1 MFTIFTHN
9 GAFHADDV
17 LAVAMLR
24 FAGFEFEL
32 IRTRTP
38 SVLEAA
44 INDPNTLIVDVG
56 GVFNPSMLNFDHHQD
71 MSLPSAAGMIYENFK
86 DAICPVDAQPFFAQF
101 ISSIDAID
109 TNRNNIY
116 AVWNTLPEGFR
127 NTSSIIAGFNRDV
140 MNAAQQDEQF
150 NKAVEF
156 ALTIIEN
163 ERHSAIEKAKSERQY
178 SERSILP
185 NNVAVFNEFST
196 VWKEKGEHQFA
207 VLPHPSGWQIQS
219 RDTAVATVPEMVA
232 ECEGFIFRH
241 GSGFMAVFSSR
252 EAAVTCA
259 ALITHTKS

>member
-1 MFTIFTHN
+1 MFSKVITHN
-9 GAFHADDV
+9 TAFHADDV

-24 FAGFEFEL
+24 YANFEFEL

-38 SVLEAA
+38 SVLAEAIA
-44 INDPNTLIVDVG
+44 DPNTLIADVG
-56 GVFNPSMLNFDHHQD
+56 GVYDPAMLNFDHHQD

-86 DAICPVDAQPFFAQF
+86 DLICPTDAQPFFAQF
-101 ISSIDAID
+101 IASIDAID

-127 NTSSIIAGFNRDV
+127 NTSNILSGFNRDV
-140 MNAAQQDEQF
+140 MNAAQQDDQF
-150 NKAVEF
+150 NRAVEF
-156 ALTIIEN
+156 ALIIIEN

-185 NNVAVFNEFST
+185 NNVAIFDEFST

-207 VLPHPSGWQIQS
+207 VLPHANGWQIQS
-219 RDTAVATVPEMVA
+219 RDTAVATVPERVA

-241 GSGFMAVFSSR
+241 GSGFMATVKDKAVAVEF
-252 EAAVTCA
+252 AAS
-259 ALITHTKS
+259 L